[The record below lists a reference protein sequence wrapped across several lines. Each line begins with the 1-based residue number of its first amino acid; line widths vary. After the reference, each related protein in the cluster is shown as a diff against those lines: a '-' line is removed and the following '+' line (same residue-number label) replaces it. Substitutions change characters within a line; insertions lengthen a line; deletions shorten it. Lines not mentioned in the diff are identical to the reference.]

1 MPQSLRVGVI
11 GPAGFTGSHL
21 CVELLRRGHGVVGLS
36 RSPDKIGTHPHYTPT
51 PLDVSTDDISTL
63 AAAFRGLDVLV
74 NAYGPHTAGADALQY
89 S

>member
-1 MPQSLRVGVI
+1 MRSLRVGII

-21 CVELLRRGHGVVGLS
+21 CIELLRRGHGVVGLS
-36 RSPDKIGTHPHYTPT
+36 RNPDKIGTHPHYTPT